1 MKLLLTSGGITNPSP
16 RVSGVDAE
24 ALGQATGTVVDEVSS
39 HDDVSGVISSEVSRS
54 RGRAE
59 LLGKARG

>member
-16 RVSGVDAE
+16 RGSGVDAE

-39 HDDVSGVISSEVSRS
+39 LDDVAGVISSEVRS
-54 RGRAE
+54 R
-59 LLGKARG
+59 